1 MTENSTTDPQPA
13 APIPPLAQARV
24 VGPYAQT
31 AIDTAAE
38 RGLSPARLAVMLG
51 MPPESLAPATESLS
65 VERYIRLL
73 ETAATACGDPL
84 FGLHVGERT
93 RLSTFAVYGLVLCSC
108 RSFRAATEQTRR
120 FEGLAHDLGRSRIEE
135 HEMAPAGPPSCGGRP
150 PEGAQE
156 SPGRP
161 VASLRVAH
169 YVWESPWL
177 AALPCRHLA
186 ESVMAGILSFA
197 NWLAHARVPV
207 IDVAFAHRAPDP
219 ALIPAYEQ
227 FFDAPVRFDAPQTCA
242 RFPAEILDWPV
253 PNADVSL
260 FPVLA
265 RHAEQLLAARER
277 EARQPEIINAV
288 REKIVALLAHDCARL
303 GDVADAL
310 GNTPRTLQRK
320 LAEAGTR
327 YQTVLDATRRE
338 LAEQYLREP
347 GMTMTEVAFLL
358 GYREQSSFNHA
369 FRDWYGT
376 TPAAWREQALNR
388 P

>member
-1 MTENSTTDPQPA
+1 MTEHARPTTTAA
-13 APIPPLAQARV
+13 APIPNLAFARV

-38 RGLSPARLAVMLG
+38 QGVSPARLAVELG
-51 MPPESLAPATESLS
+51 LPAESLAPATENLS

-73 ETAATACGDPL
+73 DTASALCGDPL

-93 RLSTFAVYGLVLCSC
+93 RLSTFAAYGLVLCSC

-135 HEMAPAGPPSCGGRP
+135 H
-150 PEGAQE
+150 GA
-156 SPGRP
+156 
-161 VASLRVAH
+161 VAH

-177 AALPCRHLA
+177 AKLPCRHLP
-186 ESVMAGILSFA
+186 ESVMGGILSFA
-197 NWLAHARVPV
+197 NWLAYTRVPV
-207 IDVAFAHRAPDP
+207 IDVAFAHPAPDA

-227 FFDAPVRFDAPQTCA
+227 FFGAPVHFDAPLTCA

-288 REKIVALLAHDCARL
+288 RERIVALLAHDCARL
-303 GDVADAL
+303 ADVAEAL
-310 GNTPRTLQRK
+310 ACTPRTLQRK
-320 LAEAGTR
+320 LADAGTS
-327 YQTVLDATRRE
+327 YQAVLDATRRE

-376 TPAAWREQALNR
+376 TPAAWRERAR
-388 P
+388 SSG

>member
-1 MTENSTTDPQPA
+1 MTELATPETQPA

-38 RGLSPARLAVMLG
+38 RGLSPARLAVTLG
-51 MPPESLAPATESLS
+51 LPPESLAPATENLP

-73 ETAATACGDPL
+73 EVAAEACGDPL

-135 HEMAPAGPPSCGGRP
+135 H
-150 PEGAQE
+150 GAI
-156 SPGRP
+156 
-161 VASLRVAH
+161 AH

-177 AALPCRHLA
+177 TTLPSRHLP

-197 NWLAHARVPV
+197 NWLAHTRVPV
-207 IDVAFAHRAPDP
+207 IDVAFAHAAPDP
-219 ALIPAYEQ
+219 ALMPAYEQ
-227 FFDAPVRFDAPQTCA
+227 FFGAPVRFDAPQNCA

-253 PNADVSL
+253 PNADTSL

-288 REKIVALLAHDCARL
+288 REKIVALLAHDSARL

-310 GNTPRTLQRK
+310 GSTPRTLQRK
-320 LAEAGTR
+320 LAEAGTS

-376 TPAAWREQALNR
+376 TPAAWRERAR
-388 P
+388 RGS